1 MALAAINWETEW
13 TSRLLLKSAGRGR
26 QSGAPADGAAD
37 DIGVFASP
45 EMQQRKP
52 KVCAAE
58 GAAQEMEIPVSR
70 APEAELAPPEH
81 SPVSP
86 KKRLALD
93 KKRWCTVFNVAFV
106 MAAAALVVVISAGD
120 GATMAQLRR
129 GGSPPDKLLGGLLPD
144 GLDERSCRSR
154 YESSM
159 YRRNTARRPS
169 PQLIAKLRRHEELQ
183 RRCGPNTNA
192 YRLAVEQLRS
202 GKSVVGSPECKYVV
216 SISYRGLGNRILA
229 AASAFLYA
237 MLTDRVLL
245 VDPSN
250 EMDELFCEPFP
261 GTTWLLPRQD
271 FPLASYTNFSIN
283 TAESY
288 GNMLKNKVVS
298 ADTPMTPAEKLPAF
312 VYLHLDHD
320 YAHEDKMFFCDD
332 DQRLLSGVQWLVMR
346 TDLYTVPG
354 LFLVTAFQEE
364 LDALF
369 PDRDAVFHHLAR
381 YLFHPS
387 NHVWGLVTRY
397 YRAYLARAEHLVGI
411 QVRNFDPRHAQ
422 SPHVLR
428 QITSCVW
435 REKLLPEVLDTEEH
449 TTRTPGAK
457 STTAVL
463 ITSLRAWYYE
473 RIKGMYWDQATVT
486 GEDVSVHQPSNEG
499 QQQFGKKSHDG
510 RAWAEMYLL
519 SLCDVLVTSGWSTF
533 GYVAQGIGGLT
544 PWVLHKQPENLT
556 AAPHPP
562 CFNDVSM
569 EPCFHAP
576 HVYDCKMRRGLDP
589 GEVVPH
595 VRHCQDVSWGLKLVD
610 PKAYKA

>member
-1 MALAAINWETEW
+1 
-13 TSRLLLKSAGRGR
+13 
-26 QSGAPADGAAD
+26 
-37 DIGVFASP
+37 
-45 EMQQRKP
+45 MQQRKP

-58 GAAQEMEIPVSR
+58 GAALEIPVSQG
-70 APEAELAPPEH
+70 AMECDGGWPEAEGARPEH
-81 SPVSP
+81 WHLPR

-93 KKRWCTVFNVAFV
+93 NKRWNTVVNLVLVAFV
-106 MAAAALVVVISAGD
+106 MAVPPVVVVYAGGGVAPAVWIAAAK
-120 GATMAQLRR
+120 AQLRR
-129 GGSPPDKLLGGLLPD
+129 GSGDRSFPYTRSPPDKLLGGLLPD

-159 YRRNTARRPS
+159 YRRNPGRRPS
-169 PQLIAKLRRHEELQ
+169 PHLITKLRKHEELQ
-183 RRCGPNTNA
+183 RRCGPNTDA
-192 YRLAVEQLRS
+192 YNRAIQQLRS
-202 GKSVVGSPECKYVV
+202 GKSVGSPECKYVV

-237 MLTDRVLL
+237 VLTDRVLL

-250 EMDELFCEPFP
+250 EMDGLFCEPFP
-261 GTTWLLPRQD
+261 GTTWLLPRD
-271 FPLASYTNFSIN
+271 FPLASYTNFSID

-288 GNMLKNKVVS
+288 GNMLKNKVLS
-298 ADTPMTPAEKLPAF
+298 ADVPVAPPTAELPAF
-312 VYLHLDHD
+312 AYLHLDHD

-332 DQRLLSGVQWLVMR
+332 DQRLLSNVQWLVMR

-369 PDRDAVFHHLAR
+369 PERDAVFHHLAR
-381 YLFHPS
+381 YLFHPT

-397 YRAYLARAEHLVGI
+397 YRAYLARAELRVGI
-411 QVRNFDPRHAQ
+411 QVRNFNPRHAQ

-428 QITSCVW
+428 QITNCVW
-435 REKLLPEVLDTEEH
+435 REKLLPEVLATEEH
-449 TTRTPGAK
+449 AVPTPGAK
-457 STTAVL
+457 FTAVL
-463 ITSLRAWYYE
+463 ITSLRPWYYE
-473 RIKGMYWDQATVT
+473 RIKGMYWDHATAT
-486 GEDVSVHQPSNEG
+486 GEDVSVHQPSHEG
-499 QQQFGKKSHDG
+499 QQQFGKKWHDG

-533 GYVAQGIGGLT
+533 GYVAQGFGAVR

-556 AAPHPP
+556 SAPDPP
-562 CFNDVSM
+562 CFRDVSM

-576 HVYDCKMRRGLDP
+576 HVYDCKRKRGLDT
-589 GEVVPH
+589 GEVLPH

-610 PKAYKA
+610 PKLYKA